1 MLASNRFQIRVQP
14 YNISNNPKWTQYEH
28 YFGLGWA
35 PRVQIWV
42 ELGRVGLQVPH
53 SGWVGSGYLGL
64 FFKLMIT
71 SKSGQS
77 NFIERTVPSV
87 HYRLLALLP
96 KREWKMGSILRAH
109 SAFGLSQFHDEL
121 WQHLEH
127 ASTTWTVNS
136 DVTLTLHGGR
146 WRWILNHL

>member
-1 MLASNRFQIRVQP
+1 MTECFLQK
-14 YNISNNPKWTQYEH
+14 NPSK
-28 YFGLGWA
+28 
-35 PRVQIWV
+35 
-42 ELGRVGLQVPH
+42 
-53 SGWVGSGYLGL
+53 
-64 FFKLMIT
+64 FKLMIT
-71 SKSGQS
+71 NRSVSQS

-127 ASTTWTVNS
+127 ATTTWTVNYHSHRIKVSILIESMPCGLYWNYS
-136 DVTLTLHGGR
+136 DKICKNWENVYTLASGIDVGPTFINFGFFSRPYGLIR
-146 WRWILNHL
+146 EYINVI

>member
-1 MLASNRFQIRVQP
+1 MIENRSVR
-14 YNISNNPKWTQYEH
+14 E
-28 YFGLGWA
+28 
-35 PRVQIWV
+35 
-42 ELGRVGLQVPH
+42 
-53 SGWVGSGYLGL
+53 
-64 FFKLMIT
+64 
-71 SKSGQS
+71 S

-127 ASTTWTVNS
+127 ASTPWTVNYHIHRIKVCKVNS
-136 DVTLTLHGGR
+136 VHKASTNCFAVRILKFEILPIPWKKWNKEHQTPSFQFFTITFS
-146 WRWILNHL
+146 ILNFFGLFFHVVCKISNFD